1 MVVNFS
7 RPVAVLRTSVDVE
20 KLNQILNAISTA
32 LEVNDIP
39 GALTPLDLAEEQ
51 LSGGSNITSISN
63 MTNTTAT
70 VERKVLS
77 YLVMEERIRY

>member
-7 RPVAVLRTSVDVE
+7 RPVAVHRTSVDVK
-20 KLNQILNAISTA
+20 KLKQTLNAFRTA
-32 LEVNDIP
+32 LEANGIP

-51 LSGGSNITSISN
+51 LSDGSNMTSIGN
-63 MTNTTAT
+63 MTNTPAT
-70 VERKVLS
+70 VEREVIS

>member
-7 RPVAVLRTSVDVE
+7 RPVAVQRTSVDVE

-39 GALTPLDLAEEQ
+39 GALTPLDLAKNNYQVEA
-51 LSGGSNITSISN
+51 ISQ
-63 MTNTTAT
+63 
-70 VERKVLS
+70 VL
-77 YLVMEERIRY
+77 VT